1 VVADV
6 NATSPFDHA
15 AEGLLIDEVN
25 RLLAPLDKRE
35 ATILRLRF
43 GLDCGEPWTLEE
55 VSEHFDLTRERN
67 T

>member
-1 VVADV
+1 MADV
-6 NATSPFDHA
+6 NATSPFDHP

-43 GLDCGEPWTLEE
+43 GLDCGEPWALEE
-55 VSEHFDLTRERN
+55 VSEHSDLTRERN